1 MILLSRRFLPGPS
14 AEKYS
19 MVSARNYALDWF
31 VRYLPRPGITD
42 DDTTTSHFAV
52 DIFAL
57 VNSDE
62 KY

>member
-1 MILLSRRFLPGPS
+1 
-14 AEKYS
+14 